1 MNALVFISGHAYSW
15 RGLNAISCRGRMGT
29 DICGYLLSG
38 VSPKVPEKCEE
49 NRRVNA
55 ILWNG
60 YR

>member
-1 MNALVFISGHAYSW
+1 
-15 RGLNAISCRGRMGT
+15 MGT